1 MRKKVVIIG
10 SGIGGLAT
18 AAILGKKGYSVEVI
32 EKNKSLG
39 GRCNILKKKGFTF
52 DMGPSWYLMPDVF
65 EHFYKLLD
73 EEVKDHL
80 KLLKLSPSYRI
91 FFSNKNAPI
100 DIYSQLEK
108 NRKTFESFEKGSMEK
123 IKNYLSTAEMQYK
136 IAIESFMY
144 KNYNTVLD
152 FFTFDLMT
160 KGSKLSVLETMNSY
174 VSKRFDSDE
183 MRKILMY
190 QLVFLGAS
198 PYNTPALYNIMSHID
213 FNMGV
218 FYPMGGMYEIVK
230 SLVNIGKKWG
240 VTYHTSMPV
249 SKIIIEDKIA
259 TGVKTKKGTISA
271 DIVISNADIHHT
283 EISLLPLEYQTYKKN
298 YWEKKT
304 MAPSTF
310 LLYLGLNTKVKNLK
324 HHNLYFSSDWKKN
337 FSEIFDHPQLPSD
350 PSIYVCCPSISDAT
364 VAPKGKEN
372 LFVLVPIAPGLKMT
386 QIQIQ
391 KYKDKIYAFLEEKM
405 GIKDIKNLIEVE
417 EFFSVE
423 NFETEYNS
431 YKGSALGLAHTL
443 NQTAIFRPNN
453 KSKKV
458 KNLFYVGGN
467 TNPGIGV
474 PICLISAELVYK
486 RISNI
491 NSPHPLKSL

>member
-1 MRKKVVIIG
+1 
-10 SGIGGLAT
+10 
-18 AAILGKKGYSVEVI
+18 
-32 EKNKSLG
+32 
-39 GRCNILKKKGFTF
+39 
-52 DMGPSWYLMPDVF
+52 
-65 EHFYKLLD
+65 
-73 EEVKDHL
+73 
-80 KLLKLSPSYRI
+80 
-91 FFSNKNAPI
+91 
-100 DIYSQLEK
+100 
-108 NRKTFESFEKGSMEK
+108 
-123 IKNYLSTAEMQYK
+123 
-136 IAIESFMY
+136 
-144 KNYNTVLD
+144 
-152 FFTFDLMT
+152 
-160 KGSKLSVLETMNSY
+160 
-174 VSKRFDSDE
+174 
-183 MRKILMY
+183 
-190 QLVFLGAS
+190 
-198 PYNTPALYNIMSHID
+198 
-213 FNMGV
+213 
-218 FYPMGGMYEIVK
+218 
-230 SLVNIGKKWG
+230 
-240 VTYHTSMPV
+240 
-249 SKIIIEDKIA
+249 
-259 TGVKTKKGTISA
+259 
-271 DIVISNADIHHT
+271 
-283 EISLLPLEYQTYKKN
+283 
-298 YWEKKT
+298 

-391 KYKDKIYAFLEEKM
+391 IQKYKDKIYAFLEEKI

>member
-160 KGSKLSVLETMNSY
+160 KGSKLSVLETM
-174 VSKRFDSDE
+174 
-183 MRKILMY
+183 
-190 QLVFLGAS
+190 
-198 PYNTPALYNIMSHID
+198 
-213 FNMGV
+213 
-218 FYPMGGMYEIVK
+218 
-230 SLVNIGKKWG
+230 
-240 VTYHTSMPV
+240 
-249 SKIIIEDKIA
+249 
-259 TGVKTKKGTISA
+259 
-271 DIVISNADIHHT
+271 
-283 EISLLPLEYQTYKKN
+283 
-298 YWEKKT
+298 
-304 MAPSTF
+304 
-310 LLYLGLNTKVKNLK
+310 
-324 HHNLYFSSDWKKN
+324 
-337 FSEIFDHPQLPSD
+337 
-350 PSIYVCCPSISDAT
+350 
-364 VAPKGKEN
+364 
-372 LFVLVPIAPGLKMT
+372 
-386 QIQIQ
+386 
-391 KYKDKIYAFLEEKM
+391 
-405 GIKDIKNLIEVE
+405 
-417 EFFSVE
+417 
-423 NFETEYNS
+423 
-431 YKGSALGLAHTL
+431 
-443 NQTAIFRPNN
+443 
-453 KSKKV
+453 
-458 KNLFYVGGN
+458 
-467 TNPGIGV
+467 
-474 PICLISAELVYK
+474 
-486 RISNI
+486 
-491 NSPHPLKSL
+491 